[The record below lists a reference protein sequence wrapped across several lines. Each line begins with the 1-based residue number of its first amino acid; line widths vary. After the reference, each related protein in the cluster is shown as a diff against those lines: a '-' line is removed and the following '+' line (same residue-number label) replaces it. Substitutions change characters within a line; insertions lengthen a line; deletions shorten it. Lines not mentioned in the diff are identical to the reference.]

1 MRGSKWYIWL
11 CLFAC
16 VGILAGCGVVRENN
30 DAAAEPRLVVYCALT
45 SPFIESMIN
54 EFEKQTGVR
63 VDLLPGD
70 AAAYRSKLEEADV
83 FFGIP
88 LPMADAH
95 PDDFRGYRSINEYH
109 IRPDF
114 RQPTGRITCF
124 ARSLNVILVNTNL
137 LGQQRLNGYRDLL
150 APELTG
156 QVVFPDPV
164 HSAAGYRHLANMLA
178 DMGGDT
184 PAGWDFVRRFFRQA
198 APSVESASAAA
209 EAVANG
215 RYTAALTSED
225 AALTQVLAG
234 APVRVVYM
242 QEGVRSYLHGVG
254 IASGTRNRLDAEKF
268 VDFVTSKGTQ
278 FVLMRQLYY
287 RPVRDDVST
296 IRPLISVAEL
306 PVPVEMTDFSWQQRD
321 DRLSKFA
328 AGMKAE
334 GVKP

>member
-1 MRGSKWYIWL
+1 MRKSKWCIWV
-11 CLFAC
+11 CLFAFA
-16 VGILAGCGVVRENN
+16 GILAGCGAAREA
-30 DAAAEPRLVVYCALT
+30 DDVAAEPRLVVYCALT

-70 AAAYRSKLEEADV
+70 AVAYRSERETADV

-88 LPMADAH
+88 VPMADAH
-95 PDDFRGYRSINEYH
+95 LDDFRGYRSINEYH

-114 RQPTGRITCF
+114 RQPAGRITCF

-137 LGQQRLNGYRDLL
+137 LGERRLRGYHDLL
-150 APELTG
+150 APELNG
-156 QVVFPDPV
+156 QVVFSDPV
-164 HSAAGYRHLANMLA
+164 HSAAGYRHFVNMLA

-184 PAGWDFVRRFFRQA
+184 PAGWDFVRRFCRQA
-198 APSVESASAAA
+198 ATAASATEAA
-209 EAVANG
+209 EAVAKG
-215 RYTAALTSED
+215 RYTAALTSEN

-242 QEGVRSYLHGVG
+242 QEGVQSYLHGVS
-254 IASGTRNRLDAEKF
+254 IAAGTKNRLDAEKF

-287 RPVRDDVST
+287 RPVRDDVLT
-296 IRPLISVAEL
+296 IRPLLPAAEL
-306 PVPVEMTDFSWQQRD
+306 PVAVEMADFSWQQRED
-321 DRLSKFA
+321 YLAKFV
-328 AGMKAE
+328 AGMKAN
-334 GVKP
+334 GIKP